1 MILIL
6 LKRGKIFTRIAASL
20 VYSSNITNFN
30 EVVSGCT

>member
-6 LKRGKIFTRIAASL
+6 LKRGKIFRIAASL

-30 EVVSGCT
+30 EIVSGCT